1 MFTGIIQSVGAIAEL
16 QRKGADTRARI
27 AAGGLDLSSMRA
39 GDSIAV
45 SGVCLTVTERDAQ
58 SFSVDISAETLR
70 CTTFSSLAAGTR
82 VNLEPALAAGSPL
95 GGHFVTGHVD
105 GVGRVLDCRPEGAS
119 RRVTIE
125 TPAALAKYIA
135 AKGSLCVD
143 GVSLTVNEINGDAQG
158 RAIAK
163 GSASV
168 AGGRMPGAANAFS
181 VNLIPHTLQHT
192 TLGALAADDWVNLE
206 VDIIA
211 RYLERLHACR

>member
-27 AAGGLDLSSMRA
+27 ATGGLDLSSIRV

-45 SGVCLTVTERDAQ
+45 SGVCLTVTEHDAK
-58 SFSVDISAETLR
+58 SFAVDISAETLR
-70 CTTFSSLAAGTR
+70 CTTFSSLAAGAR
-82 VNLEPALAAGSPL
+82 VNLEPALAAGAPL

-119 RRVTIE
+119 RRVSIE
-125 TPAALAKYIA
+125 VPHALAKYIA

-143 GVSLTVNEINGDAQG
+143 GVSLTVNEING
-158 RAIAK
+158 
-163 GSASV
+163 
-168 AGGRMPGAANAFS
+168 NACT

-192 TLGALAADDWVNLE
+192 TLGALAAGAQVNLE

>member
-1 MFTGIIQSVGAIAEL
+1 MFTGIIQSVGTIVEL
-16 QRKGADTRARI
+16 KRKGADTRARI

-105 GVGRVLDCRPEGAS
+105 GVGRVLNCQPEGAS

-143 GVSLTVNEINGDAQG
+143 GVSLTVNEITGNT
-158 RAIAK
+158 
-163 GSASV
+163 
-168 AGGRMPGAANAFS
+168 FS

-192 TLGALAADDWVNLE
+192 TLGALAADDRVNLE